1 MTRRAAT
8 GCALSLLLVALLAAR
23 PVPAAEVRVM
33 ISAGFFGAY
42 SELAPAFETA
52 TGLRLNAIPLWPGE
66 RDIVRQ
72 FTQMRKACTAS
83 QVWM

>member
-1 MTRRAAT
+1 V
-8 GCALSLLLVALLAAR
+8 L
-23 PVPAAEVRVM
+23 
-33 ISAGFFGAY
+33 
-42 SELAPAFETA
+42 AFEAA
-52 TGLRLNAIPLWPGE
+52 TGLRLNSIPLWPGE